1 MEKIKKTANIQF
13 TVSAVQSVRL
23 LNIFD
28 IAHRFEFSGDFAAL
42 F

>member
-1 MEKIKKTANIQF
+1 MEKIKKTANTRV
-13 TVSAVQSVRL
+13 TVSAVLCMRL

-28 IAHRFEFSGDFAAL
+28 IAHRFEFSGDLTAL